1 MMMPKLFG
9 ENLFDELMD
18 DFPFASKMQM
28 PALSWVYGKRE
39 KNLMKTDVKEK
50 EDRFIL
56 DIDLPGFKKEDVKAE
71 LSDGYLR
78 ISADRSYEKE
88 DKPED
93 GAYIRRARFSGNCSR
108 TFFIGEGAKPGD
120 IKAKF
125 ENGILTV
132 EVPKAEP
139 KKLPPKNNLIAI
151 EG

>member
-18 DFPFASKMQM
+18 DFPFVNKVRT
-28 PALSWVYGKRE
+28 PALGGVYGKRE

-50 EDRFIL
+50 EDGFTL
-56 DIDLPGFKKEDVKAE
+56 DIDLPGFKKEEIKAE
-71 LSDGYLR
+71 LNDGYLTV
-78 ISADRSYEKE
+78 SAGRSYERE

-93 GAYIRRARFSGNCSR
+93 GTYIRRERFSGNCSR
-108 TFFIGEGAKPGD
+108 TFFIGEDAKPED

-132 EVPKAEP
+132 ELPKAEP